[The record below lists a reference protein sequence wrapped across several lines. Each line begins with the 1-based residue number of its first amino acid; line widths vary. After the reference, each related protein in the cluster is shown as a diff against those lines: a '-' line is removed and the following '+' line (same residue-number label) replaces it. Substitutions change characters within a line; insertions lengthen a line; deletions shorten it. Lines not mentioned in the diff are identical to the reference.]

1 MGIMMS
7 NIPIGHTCTDA
18 LSLLKGDTLQ
28 GGGGVLRE

>member
-7 NIPIGHTCTDA
+7 NILIGHTCTDV